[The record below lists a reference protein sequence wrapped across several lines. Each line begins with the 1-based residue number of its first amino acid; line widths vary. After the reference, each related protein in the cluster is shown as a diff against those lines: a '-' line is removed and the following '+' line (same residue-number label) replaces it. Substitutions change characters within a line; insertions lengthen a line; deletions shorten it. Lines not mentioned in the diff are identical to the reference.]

1 MAVAVKTRQSLEVGA
16 PVPLFETRLDTPFGI
31 FFKLDYAVSAD
42 GKRFLLAGPIQTTQ
56 LQPIHVVV
64 NWTAALKR

>member
-1 MAVAVKTRQSLEVGA
+1 MAVPVKTGQSLEVGA
-16 PVPLFETRLDTPFGI
+16 PVPLFETRLDTAFGI

-42 GKRFLLAGPIQTTQ
+42 GKRFLLASPIQTTQ

-64 NWTAALKR
+64 NWPALKR